1 MKTVQPIRDE
11 KKIEA
16 MKKILKGKSLR
27 DYAFFT
33 LGINTGLRISDILNF
48 TFEDV
53 LKGVSSGN
61 YAYNDKE
68 EKYTGFYTVQRVRTD
83 PHLLQKP

>member
-1 MKTVQPIRDE
+1 MTNSLKYGRGMKYYTMKTVQPIRDE

-33 LGINTGLRISDILNF
+33 LGINTGLR
-48 TFEDV
+48 V
-53 LKGVSSGN
+53 L
-61 YAYNDKE
+61 
-68 EKYTGFYTVQRVRTD
+68 VQK
-83 PHLLQKP
+83 LQHNCN

>member
-1 MKTVQPIRDE
+1 MTNSLKYGRRSKYYTMKTVQPIRDE

-33 LGINTGLRISDILNF
+33 LGINTGLRISDITVLRYY
-48 TFEDV
+48 EDLKNLKV
-53 LKGVSSGN
+53 L
-61 YAYNDKE
+61 E
-68 EKYTGFYTVQRVRTD
+68 
-83 PHLLQKP
+83 QKIKN